1 MMSIIQHPPGET
13 RGPRRGALGMERR
26 TPRLVLRPL
35 RASDRG
41 SFLEVQRVSREAFT
55 AFSPLR
61 PVGQTDD
68 ELFEALLHRTE
79 EGMMQGTELR
89 LASFLAGTDSQDGL
103 PGETSTLIGFV
114 SLTSIIRGAFHNAFV
129 SWSTRSDRVGE
140 GFASEAV
147 AGLLDIAF
155 ESSGLG
161 LHRVQA
167 NIMPRNVA
175 SIRVAERNGFR
186 REGLAERY
194 LCINGVWEDHVMFA
208 RTVEEHFGSAPR
220 DGGRSSF

>member
-1 MMSIIQHPPGET
+1 
-13 RGPRRGALGMERR
+13 
-26 TPRLVLRPL
+26 
-35 RASDRG
+35 
-41 SFLEVQRVSREAFT
+41 
-55 AFSPLR
+55 
-61 PVGQTDD
+61 VGQTDE
-68 ELFEALLHRTE
+68 ELFEAILHRTE
-79 EGMMQGTELR
+79 EGLLRGSELR
-89 LASFLAGTDSQDGL
+89 MASFLAHADASDGS
-103 PGETSTLIGFV
+103 PQESTTLIGFV
-114 SLTSIIRGAFHNAFV
+114 NLTSIIRGAFESAFV

-147 AGLLDIAF
+147 AGLLDVAF

-194 LCINGVWEDHVMFA
+194 LCIDGVWEDHVMFA
-208 RTVEEHFGSAPR
+208 RTVEEHFGSAPGESR
-220 DGGRSSF
+220 R

>member
-1 MMSIIQHPPGET
+1 MSMMQHPRGEWCGPM
-13 RGPRRGALGMERR
+13 RGTAGLERR

-35 RASDRG
+35 RESDRG
-41 SFLEVQRVSREAFT
+41 AFLEVQRVSREAFT

-61 PVGQTDD
+61 PVGQTDE
-68 ELFEALLHRTE
+68 ELFDAILHRTE
-79 EGMMQGTELR
+79 EGIAQGTEVR
-89 LASFLAGTDSQDGL
+89 LASFLADGCGSEL
-103 PGETSTLIGFV
+103 ERGGSSRLIGFV
-114 SLTSIIRGAFHNAFV
+114 NLTSIIRGAFENAFV

-147 AGLLDIAF
+147 AGLLDLAF

-167 NIMPRNVA
+167 NIMPRNLA

-194 LCINGVWEDHVMFA
+194 LCIGGVWEDHVMFG
-208 RTVEEHFGSAPR
+208 RTVEEHFGASPT
-220 DGGRSSF
+220 DKGC